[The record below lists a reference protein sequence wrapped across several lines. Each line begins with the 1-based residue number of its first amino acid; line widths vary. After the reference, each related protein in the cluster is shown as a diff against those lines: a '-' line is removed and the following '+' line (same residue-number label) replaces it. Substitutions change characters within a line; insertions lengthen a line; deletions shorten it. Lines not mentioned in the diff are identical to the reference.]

1 MQLLEGQFVS
11 SRQLEA
17 LLEQAVSDRTID
29 RFLVQSGLRQAQES
43 GIAQRIRHYFL
54 QERQQAYWAGVASQP
69 LADLDLEVHPNPNT
83 TTSAYIPQAAQ
94 IDPSS
99 AVADPI
105 STATVTKERPSS
117 DTSYI
122 NRPKKWPLYCCMRTS
137 HQAERQRSQI
147 KLLGLAELL
156 SLPQVLISLLLA
168 CVDISLLLQQVT
180 PPNKTPLDLNPIVQ
194 QASIPLLPAA
204 LDLAPLL
211 QEASIPLLSPAVTDL
226 VPSRQQASS
235 RLLSALTDLVPSRQ
249 QASSRLLPAL
259 TDLVPSRQQAIVPLL
274 PAVIDLW
281 IGVQTLLRAYNKR
294 LYHYCLPLLIWSSS
308 NGSGAEQAT
317 SDCTIIACGY
327 RSGADATSDWQN
339 H

>member
-1 MQLLEGQFVS
+1 MLDRRRFKYDHIRAYRIEPHHAQSIEYWIMQLLEGQFVS

-274 PAVIDLW
+274 PAVIDLVPAVTDLAPS
-281 IGVQTLLRAYNKR
+281 IQQAIV
-294 LYHYCLPLLIWSSS
+294 PLLP
-308 NGSGAEQAT
+308 AT
-317 SDCTIIACGY
+317 IDLV
-327 RSGADATSDWQN
+327 
-339 H
+339 